1 MKHVL
6 IHFSEL
12 GDCTTPRVNLNGI
25 HGLWVIMMC
34 QGRYTS
40 YSKSTFWQGMLML
53 MLGEAMHVWGQ
64 ECIQKISVPPSQFFY
79 EPKLTWKRKVLK
91 ETQELVEVSLIH
103 WNGPRRAGAGSPLQR
118 HPGVY
123 CESDPGLSR
132 RSQLQRQ
139 YLTQAPDQRIDLRK
153 QIKDTEEGTRR
164 KPISWNSHYWTNEQ
178 DDNWR
183 PR

>member
-1 MKHVL
+1 MSLYIFLNWETVQPQ
-6 IHFSEL
+6 EL
-12 GDCTTPRVNLNGI
+12 TLMESMDFEW
-25 HGLWVIMMC
+25 LWCVRADIPVIAKVPSGRGCWCWCWGRLCMC
-34 QGRYTS
+34 GVRNVY
-40 YSKSTFWQGMLML
+40 K
-53 MLGEAMHVWGQ
+53 
-64 ECIQKISVPPSQFFY
+64 KISVPPSQFFY